1 MNTHTN
7 SLLLLARHFWV
18 IKYWQTAPNTRT
30 VSHRALVKTQKA
42 SDSFVWAGFIASWF
56 VTSPALTSHY
66 TWIDFTCASIKT
78 YITQS
83 SPLKRQNR
91 CFSSVKHRRRASVS
105 SVIPVIS
112 IRSSQINPLALWLLN
127 WWLMAICVVKSTK
140 LTHTDSSNCS
150 SVSSQWVYVCARA
163 QFGIGIQGFLLLLW
177 IRVETFSLSVV
188 KTHVLVYLG
197 LILLVRTGMIS
208 DVKYTI
214 YVFINLIFA
223 HGLLMFLDP
232 NQFSFRTGFQLF
244 SLTLRNKPAM
254 FALDECVNT
263 PFTSW

>member
-1 MNTHTN
+1 MNTHSK

-18 IKYWQTAPNTRT
+18 IKYWQTTPNKTRT

-42 SDSFVWAGFIASWF
+42 SDRFVWAGFIASWF
-56 VTSPALTSHY
+56 VMSPALTSHY

-91 CFSSVKHRRRASVS
+91 CFSSAKHLRRASVS

-140 LTHTDSSNCS
+140 WTHTDSSNCS
-150 SVSSQWVYVCARA
+150 SVSSQWVYV
-163 QFGIGIQGFLLLLW
+163 FGIGIQGFLLLLW
-177 IRVETFSLSVV
+177 IRVETFSLYVL

-214 YVFINLIFA
+214 YVFIYLIFA
-223 HGLLMFLDP
+223 HGLLMFVMV
-232 NQFSFRTGFQLF
+232 SR
-244 SLTLRNKPAM
+244 SKP
-254 FALDECVNT
+254 V
-263 PFTSW
+263 